1 MVTVLDIM
9 LKIDYWILDY
19 QDWRG
24 YRRKRRFGSYRQAM
38 KYAAKEALILFS
50 LQAQRSLLNV

>member
-1 MVTVLDIM
+1 MF
-9 LKIDYWILDY
+9 KIDYWILDY
-19 QDWRG
+19 QDFKG

-50 LQAQRSLLNV
+50 LQAQRSLLNANQS